1 MNLQSVIDRLKKIA
15 DILGGENGGRVYAEA
30 TELDNFINVL
40 IDIKRSEMRM
50 ASDPNKQAEKL
61 NSFANNLFRNAPDS
75 LGGKIKYFAEELARG
90 KRQAVAENNHAMNM
104 WIDTFTDELD
114 KASYDDSAFSSLKSH
129 PKFRE
134 FEKNN
139 FLSIYDLY
147 NALI

>member
-30 TELDNFINVL
+30 TELNNFINVL

-104 WIDTFTDELD
+104 WIDTFTDDLD
-114 KASYDDSAFSSLKSH
+114 IASYDDEHFRSLKSH
-129 PKFRE
+129 PKFKE
-134 FEKNN
+134 FEQNN
-139 FLSIYDLY
+139 LLAIYDLY
-147 NALI
+147 RTLI